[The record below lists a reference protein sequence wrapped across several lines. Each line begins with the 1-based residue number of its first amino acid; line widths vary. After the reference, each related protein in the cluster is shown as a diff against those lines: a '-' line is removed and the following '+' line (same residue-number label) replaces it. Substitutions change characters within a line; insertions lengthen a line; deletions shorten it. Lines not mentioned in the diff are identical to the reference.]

1 MIPAFQLWLFPASC
15 WHEHLGIFL
24 TRDFRQLSQPA
35 PRWTSYLRTMTCD
48 MYTPGSAK
56 LNNGA
61 EVPLLGLGCYDPA
74 NPDSIGEAIL
84 VAAHHGYLH
93 YDTAKFYEN
102 ERVVGQALRK
112 SGIPRDKIFLTT
124 KLWNTDHHD
133 VEAAFDESL
142 EKLDLEYIDMYLMHS
157 PQATGPVQRC
167 NSDDSIE

>member
-1 MIPAFQLWLFPASC
+1 
-15 WHEHLGIFL
+15 
-24 TRDFRQLSQPA
+24 
-35 PRWTSYLRTMTCD
+35 

-74 NPDSIGEAIL
+74 NPHSIGEAIL

-102 ERVVGQALRK
+102 EGVVGEALRK

-124 KLWNTDHHD
+124 KLWNT
-133 VEAAFDESL
+133 STC
-142 EKLDLEYIDMYLMHS
+142 I
-157 PQATGPVQRC
+157 
-167 NSDDSIE
+167 